1 MDRTGAFLA
10 ALDPDEQ
17 MRLLAGAETRS
28 FKAGETLLV
37 LGCEGNSMFFIKEGE
52 VTVARGD
59 ANLAVLGPGAAIGEM
74 ALLDPAPRSATV
86 RANGPVVAI
95 ELDRATVWGM
105 LADGDSA
112 AVKVL
117 QAITATVC
125 ERLSDVNVKVQEEVV
140 RPRGNVFK
148 RLFSNVF
155 GRS

>member
-1 MDRTGAFLA
+1 METTGAFLA
-10 ALDPDEQ
+10 ALDELERS
-17 MRLLAGAETRS
+17 RLLGGATTRTFENGDALLELGAEGS
-28 FKAGETLLV
+28 
-37 LGCEGNSMFFIKEGE
+37 SMFFISTGE
-52 VTVARGD
+52 VTVSRDGAE
-59 ANLAVLGPGAAIGEM
+59 LALLGPGTAIGEM

-86 RANGPVVAI
+86 RAKGTVVAV

-148 RLFSNVF
+148 RLFGSVF

>member
-1 MDRTGAFLA
+1 MDTTSAFLA
-10 ALDPDEQ
+10 ALDADERT
-17 MRLLAGAETRS
+17 RLLAGAETRH
-28 FKAGETLLV
+28 FKAGDSLLV
-37 LGCEGNSMFFIKEGE
+37 LGCEGSSMFFIQEGQ
-52 VTVARGD
+52 VV
-59 ANLAVLGPGAAIGEM
+59 V
-74 ALLDPAPRSATV
+74 TV
-86 RANGPVVAI
+86 RAKGDVVAI

-125 ERLSDVNVKVQEEVV
+125 ERLEDVNVKVQEEVV

-148 RLFSNVF
+148 RLFSSVF